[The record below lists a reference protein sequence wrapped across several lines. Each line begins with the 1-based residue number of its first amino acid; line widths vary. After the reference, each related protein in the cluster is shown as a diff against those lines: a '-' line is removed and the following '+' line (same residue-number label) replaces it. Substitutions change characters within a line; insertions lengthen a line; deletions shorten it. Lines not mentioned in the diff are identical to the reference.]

1 VHGNQSSTCWQVK
14 SFDRCKHHEG
24 KIIATDFHRFA
35 RIEKLKTPRIAR
47 SSVISVVN
55 LDFDPDE
62 ML

>member
-1 VHGNQSSTCWQVK
+1 VK

-24 KIIATDFHRFA
+24 KIIATDFHRLA